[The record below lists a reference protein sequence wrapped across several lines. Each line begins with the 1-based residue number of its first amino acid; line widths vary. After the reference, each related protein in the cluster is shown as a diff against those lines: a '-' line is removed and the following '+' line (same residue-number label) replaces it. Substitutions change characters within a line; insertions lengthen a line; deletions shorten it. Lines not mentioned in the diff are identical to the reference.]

1 MQLLKKKKMYENH
14 INNLDNTQMIVD
26 SANMDC
32 QIMKDNMNI
41 MQVMQQTV
49 QVLHGQAR

>member
-1 MQLLKKKKMYENH
+1 M
-14 INNLDNTQMIVD
+14 TVD

-41 MQVMQQTV
+41 MQVMKDTV
-49 QVLHGQAR
+49 QVQKDTCMQWEE